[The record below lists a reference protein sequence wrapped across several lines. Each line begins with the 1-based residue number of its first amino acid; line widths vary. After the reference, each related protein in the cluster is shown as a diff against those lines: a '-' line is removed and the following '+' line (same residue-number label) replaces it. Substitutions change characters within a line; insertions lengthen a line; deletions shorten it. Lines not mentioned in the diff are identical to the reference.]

1 MILDEIAANLDVENE
16 KKIQKSL
23 NKLMENK
30 TVIIISHRMKAIE
43 NVDKIVVMKDKKVD
57 SIGTHDE
64 LLEKSQVYKK
74 LIDNSKMAE
83 KFTY

>member
-1 MILDEIAANLDVENE
+1 
-16 KKIQKSL
+16 
-23 NKLMENK
+23 MENK

-83 KFTY
+83 EFTY

>member
-1 MILDEIAANLDVENE
+1 M
-16 KKIQKSL
+16 
-23 NKLMENK
+23 
-30 TVIIISHRMKAIE
+30 
-43 NVDKIVVMKDKKVD
+43 DKIVVMKDKKVD

-83 KFTY
+83 EFTY